1 MAKTRKAI
9 MHRFGLD
16 SQDLSNCVQQFKSH
30 INKQFKRD
38 NYPIM
43 LEVFQKLVTPNKGR
57 PKKNI

>member
-1 MAKTRKAI
+1 
-9 MHRFGLD
+9 MHRFGLKK
-16 SQDLSNCVQQFKSH
+16 QDFSNCVQQFKSH